1 MNHKGRQKRNI
12 HIVIEKQGVRWSGR
26 MSDYRVVKEDSGDC
40 YLDVTFLHDF
50 EEVKHIRCW
59 VCAPLGNRG
68 GAGHAA

>member
-1 MNHKGRQKRNI
+1 
-12 HIVIEKQGVRWSGR
+12 